1 MNIVY
6 PSNKSKG
13 MTLLKNPGTTLYK
26 TINKYMSNILKNP
39 GEQKFRKI
47 NLENPTVKKR
57 IVNTT
62 GGIYLMELI
71 GFAK

>member
-39 GEQKFRKI
+39 GE
-47 NLENPTVKKR
+47 
-57 IVNTT
+57 
-62 GGIYLMELI
+62 
-71 GFAK
+71 